1 MVQEYIQFTKEIKM
15 RLFVYKTLFLGFII
29 FIIFH
34 ATIGFVLKNY
44 EAKIMN
50 LLSKDNI
57 NYIKDK
63 LRSEIKDG
71 LEKDQILS
79 QEDVILVN
87 KLLLKIKKE
96 LNDTK

>member
-1 MVQEYIQFTKEIKM
+1 
-15 RLFVYKTLFLGFII
+15 
-29 FIIFH
+29 
-34 ATIGFVLKNY
+34 
-44 EAKIMN
+44 MN

>member
-1 MVQEYIQFTKEIKM
+1 MKS
-15 RLFVYKTLFLGFII
+15 
-29 FIIFH
+29 
-34 ATIGFVLKNY
+34 Y